1 MKKILITGSILLFLS
16 IGNLPIG
23 YFTFLRIAITIISI
37 IMVISEY
44 KNEINGTVIF
54 FGITTIIFNPIFPVY
69 LGSKSAW
76 VPIDLICGFIFLVF
90 AIKPNKINKN
100 V

>member
-1 MKKILITGSILLFLS
+1 MKKILIIGSILLFLS

-23 YFTFLRIAITIISI
+23 YFTFLRIVITIISI

-44 KNEINGTVIF
+44 KNEINGAIIF
-54 FGITTIIFNPIFPVY
+54 FGITTIIFNTIFTVY

-76 VPIDLICGFIFLVF
+76 VPIDLICGIIFLAF
-90 AIKPNKINKN
+90 AIKPNKIN
-100 V
+100 